1 MTIDYLYLSIQALI
15 VLNLISFVLGLC
27 LGKQMTSQAI
37 FAAQKPKSF
46 FDHKQQDAI
55 ESVSIDDKKYVVPI
69 TSNFE
74 KKYDDLGETKN
85 SQENISSSVDKL
97 KSLKK

>member
-1 MTIDYLYLSIQALI
+1 MTDYNTI
-15 VLNLISFVLGLC
+15 VLQTLLILNIVSLC
-27 LGKQMTSQAI
+27 VGFCIGRLTNSQPNFAI
-37 FAAQKPKSF
+37 QKPKSF
-46 FDHKQQDAI
+46 FDSQKENT
-55 ESVSIDDKKYVVPI
+55 ESVSIDEKKYVVPI